1 MTWFLITQ
9 YVQVEVEC
17 DVVPDYSEMYQYRQD
32 EWVKLS
38 NFDFYSSVP
47 GRFIGKV
54 LVVTMSIIL
63 WGLLRYCSVTIGG
76 VFEIC
81 SILVNWRFNKEYKK
95 VLGARK

>member
-32 EWVKLS
+32 EWVKLN

-47 GRFIGKV
+47 GRFIGEV
-54 LVVTMSIIL
+54 LVVTMVTVV
-63 WGLLRYCSVTIGG
+63 LLEVEC
-76 VFEIC
+76 
-81 SILVNWRFNKEYKK
+81 LRF
-95 VLGARK
+95 VLFWETGDLTKDINL